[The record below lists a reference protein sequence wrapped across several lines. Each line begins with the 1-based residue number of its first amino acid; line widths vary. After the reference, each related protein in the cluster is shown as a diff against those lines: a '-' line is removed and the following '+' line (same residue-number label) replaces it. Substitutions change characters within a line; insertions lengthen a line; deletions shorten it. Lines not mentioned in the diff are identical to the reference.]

1 MINIPREYT
10 VYKFFQYGIESKYN
24 KFNDSYQCGCP
35 ICREGKSTGRKQRCY
50 FIPSKNNI
58 YCHNCG
64 WSSTPINWIKEVS
77 GTNFTDIIDELKTF
91 DIDIENYIEN
101 DNKPATFT
109 ATPDLPRDCI
119 NLFDKSQ
126 VEFFKDNKVLQ
137 KAIKLIKNRNLDIA
151 VNRPKALYLSLNDNI
166 HKNRLVIPFYEN
178 GEVIFYQSRTILSN
192 DTKSKYISKINSTK
206 SLYGFDQ
213 IDPRLDN
220 VFIFEGPI
228 NSFFVK
234 NGVAVA
240 GIQEKSHQSFT
251 AKQIEQLS
259 SLVLYKKIWVL
270 DSQWID
276 SASLSKSKILADQNE
291 TIFIWPEK
299 IGRKYKDFNDLAM
312 KFNIDEISAKFIAD
326 NSYKGMGAKIALE
339 SIKTT

>member
-1 MINIPREYT
+1 
-10 VYKFFQYGIESKYN
+10 
-24 KFNDSYQCGCP
+24 
-35 ICREGKSTGRKQRCY
+35 REGKSTGRKQRCY

-137 KAIKLIKNRNLDIA
+137 KDIKLIKNRNLDIA

-339 SIKTT
+339 SIKTI

>member
-151 VNRPKALYLSLNDNI
+151 INRPKALYLSLNDNI

-259 SLVLYKKIWVL
+259 SFVLYKKIWVL

-339 SIKTT
+339 SIK